1 MGPTAT
7 GRVGDVTRRR
17 GLPLVAVGGAA
28 GAVAR
33 WALLAAATPPQF
45 PWPTLLINLVG
56 CGLLGILMGRRTR
69 PSTLL
74 LVGTGLCGGL
84 TTFSTF
90 AVEVA
95 DLLRH
100 EDGALGL
107 AYLAASVVGGLAAFR
122 GGRSAGMA
130 R

>member
-1 MGPTAT
+1 M
-7 GRVGDVTRRR
+7 TRRR

-28 GAVAR
+28 GAVTR
-33 WALLAAATPPQF
+33 WALLVAATPPQF
-45 PWPTLLINLVG
+45 PWPTLLVNLVG
-56 CGLLGILMGRRTR
+56 CGLLGILMGGRAR

-100 EDGALGL
+100 DDGVLGL

-122 GGRSAGMA
+122 GGRSVGMA

>member
-1 MGPTAT
+1 MGLTAT
-7 GRVGDVTRRR
+7 GRVGGVTRRR

-28 GAVAR
+28 GAFAR

-45 PWPTLLINLVG
+45 PWPTLLVNLVG

-95 DLLRH
+95 DLVRH
-100 EDGALGL
+100 DDGALGL
-107 AYLAASVVGGLAAFR
+107 AYLVASVVGGLAAFR
-122 GGRSAGMA
+122 GGRSAGMI

>member
-1 MGPTAT
+1 MAT
-7 GRVGDVTRRR
+7 GRVGGVTGRR

-33 WALLAAATPPQF
+33 WALLAAVTPPQF
-45 PWPTLLINLVG
+45 PWPTLLVNLVG
-56 CGLLGILMGRRTR
+56 CGLLGILMGSRAR
-69 PSTLL
+69 PSPLL

-100 EDGALGL
+100 DDGALGL
-107 AYLAASVVGGLAAFR
+107 VYLAASVVGGLAAFR
-122 GGRSAGMA
+122 GGRSAGMT

>member
-7 GRVGDVTRRR
+7 GRVGGVTRRR

-28 GAVAR
+28 GAFAR
-33 WALLAAATPPQF
+33 WALLTAATPPQF
-45 PWPTLLINLVG
+45 PWPTLLVNLVG
-56 CGLLGILMGRRTR
+56 CGLLGILMGRRAR

-100 EDGALGL
+100 DDSAVGL

-122 GGRSAGMA
+122 SGRTAGMA

>member
-33 WALLAAATPPQF
+33 WALLAADTPPQF

-56 CGLLGILMGRRTR
+56 CGLLGFLVGRRSR
-69 PSTLL
+69 RSTLL

-100 EDGALGL
+100 DDGALGL
-107 AYLAASVVGGLAAFR
+107 AYLAASVVGGLAVFR

>member
-1 MGPTAT
+1 MGLTAT
-7 GRVGDVTRRR
+7 GSVGGVTGRR
-17 GLPLVAVGGAA
+17 GLQLVAVGGTA
-28 GAVAR
+28 GAVGR
-33 WALLAAATPPQF
+33 WALLAASTPPQF
-45 PWPTLLINLVG
+45 PWPTLLVNLVG
-56 CGLLGILMGRRTR
+56 CGLLGILMGRRAR
-69 PSTLL
+69 PSILL

-100 EDGALGL
+100 DDSVLGL
-107 AYLAASVVGGLAAFR
+107 AYLAASVAGGLAAFR
-122 GGRSAGMA
+122 GGRSVGMT

>member
-1 MGPTAT
+1 MT
-7 GRVGDVTRRR
+7 GRR

-33 WALLAAATPPQF
+33 WALLAAITPPQC
-45 PWPTLLINLVG
+45 PWPTRLVNLVG
-56 CGLLGILMGRRTR
+56 CGLLGILMGSRAR

-95 DLLRH
+95 NLLRH
-100 EDGALGL
+100 DDGALGL

-122 GGRSAGMA
+122 GGHSAGMT

>member
-1 MGPTAT
+1 M
-7 GRVGDVTRRR
+7 
-17 GLPLVAVGGAA
+17 VALGGAA

-33 WALLAAATPPQF
+33 WALLAAAISPQF
-45 PWPTLLINLVG
+45 PWPTLLVNLVG
-56 CGLLGILMGRRTR
+56 CGLLGLLIGRRAR

-100 EDGALGL
+100 AELVLGFT
-107 AYLAASVVGGLAAFR
+107 YLAASVVGGLAAFR
-122 GGRSAGMA
+122 GGRNAGMT
-130 R
+130 RW

>member
-1 MGPTAT
+1 M
-7 GRVGDVTRRR
+7 TRRR

-28 GAVAR
+28 GAVVR

-100 EDGALGL
+100 DDGALGL
-107 AYLAASVVGGLAAFR
+107 AYLAASVVGGLAVFR

>member
-1 MGPTAT
+1 MAT
-7 GRVGDVTRRR
+7 GRVGGVTGRR

-100 EDGALGL
+100 DDGALGL

>member
-1 MGPTAT
+1 MT
-7 GRVGDVTRRR
+7 GRR

-28 GAVAR
+28 GAATR
-33 WALLAAATPPQF
+33 WALLAVATPPQF
-45 PWPTLLINLVG
+45 PWPTLLVNLAG
-56 CGLLGILMGRRTR
+56 CGLLGILMGLRAR

-100 EDGALGL
+100 DDCALGL
-107 AYLAASVVGGLAAFR
+107 AYLATSVVGGLAAFR
-122 GGRSAGMA
+122 GGRRAGMT

>member
-1 MGPTAT
+1 
-7 GRVGDVTRRR
+7 VTRRR

-33 WALLAAATPPQF
+33 WALLAAATPTQF
-45 PWPTLLINLVG
+45 PWPTLLVNLVG

-95 DLLRH
+95 DLVRH
-100 EDGALGL
+100 DDGALGL
-107 AYLAASVVGGLAAFR
+107 AYLVASVVGGLAAFR
-122 GGRSAGMA
+122 GGRSAGMI

>member
-1 MGPTAT
+1 M
-7 GRVGDVTRRR
+7 TRRR

-33 WALLAAATPPQF
+33 WTLLTLVTPPQF
-45 PWPTLLINLVG
+45 PWPTLLVNLVG

-95 DLLRH
+95 DLVRH
-100 EDGALGL
+100 DDGALGL
-107 AYLAASVVGGLAAFR
+107 AYLVASVVGGLAAFR
-122 GGRSAGMA
+122 GGRSAGMI

>member
-1 MGPTAT
+1 M
-7 GRVGDVTRRR
+7 TRRR

-69 PSTLL
+69 PSPLL
-74 LVGTGLCGGL
+74 LDGTGLCGGL

-100 EDGALGL
+100 DDGVLGL

-122 GGRSAGMA
+122 GGRSARMP

>member
-1 MGPTAT
+1 MGPTAP
-7 GRVGDVTRRR
+7 GRVGGVTGRR

-45 PWPTLLINLVG
+45 PWPTLLVNLVG
-56 CGLLGILMGRRTR
+56 CGLLGILMGRLTR

-100 EDGALGL
+100 DDGVLGL
-107 AYLAASVVGGLAAFR
+107 AYLAASLVGGLAAFR
-122 GGRSAGMA
+122 GGRSAGMI

>member
-1 MGPTAT
+1 MGPKAAGKVGGVT
-7 GRVGDVTRRR
+7 GLR
-17 GLPLVAVGGAA
+17 GLPLVAVGGTA

-45 PWPTLLINLVG
+45 PWPTLLVNLVG
-56 CGLLGILMGRRTR
+56 CGLLGILMRHRAR

-100 EDGALGL
+100 DEGAVGL
-107 AYLAASVVGGLAAFR
+107 SYLVASVVGGLAAFR
-122 GGRSAGMA
+122 GGRSVGMI

>member
-95 DLLRH
+95 DLVRH
-100 EDGALGL
+100 DDGALGL
-107 AYLAASVVGGLAAFR
+107 AYLVASVVGGLAAFR
-122 GGRSAGMA
+122 GGRSAGMI

>member
-1 MGPTAT
+1 MT
-7 GRVGDVTRRR
+7 GHR
-17 GLPLVAVGGAA
+17 GLQLVAVGGTA

-33 WALLAAATPPQF
+33 WALLSATTPPQF
-45 PWPTLLINLVG
+45 PWPTLLVNLVG
-56 CGLLGILMGRRTR
+56 CGLLGILMGRRAR
-69 PSTLL
+69 PSILL

-100 EDGALGL
+100 DDSVLGL
-107 AYLAASVVGGLAAFR
+107 AYLAASVAGGLAAFR
-122 GGRSAGMA
+122 GGRSVGMI

>member
-1 MGPTAT
+1 MT
-7 GRVGDVTRRR
+7 GRR

-45 PWPTLLINLVG
+45 PWPTLLVNLVG
-56 CGLLGILMGRRTR
+56 CGLLGILMGRRVR

-95 DLLRH
+95 DLLH
-100 EDGALGL
+100 HNDGALGL

-122 GGRSAGMA
+122 GGRRAGMT

>member
-1 MGPTAT
+1 MAT
-7 GRVGDVTRRR
+7 GRVGGVTGRR

-28 GAVAR
+28 GAVVR

-56 CGLLGILMGRRTR
+56 CGLLGILIGRRAR

-100 EDGALGL
+100 DDGALGF
-107 AYLAASVVGGLAAFR
+107 AYLAASGVGGRAAFR
-122 GGRSAGMA
+122 SGRSAGMA

>member
-1 MGPTAT
+1 MT
-7 GRVGDVTRRR
+7 GRRS
-17 GLPLVAVGGAA
+17 LPLVAVGGAT
-28 GAVAR
+28 GAAAR
-33 WALLAAATPPQF
+33 WVLVASTTPTQF
-45 PWPTLLINLVG
+45 PWLTLLVNLAG
-56 CGLLGILMGRRTR
+56 CGLLGVLMGRRTR

-74 LVGTGLCGGL
+74 FVGTGLCGGL

-95 DLLRH
+95 GLLRH
-100 EDGALGL
+100 DDSALGL

-122 GGRSAGMA
+122 GGRRAGMT

>member
-1 MGPTAT
+1 VGPRAT
-7 GRVGDVTRRR
+7 SSVGGVTGRR

-33 WALLAAATPPQF
+33 WALLAAVTPAQF
-45 PWPTLLINLVG
+45 PWPTLLVNLVG
-56 CGLLGILMGRRTR
+56 CGLLGILMGSRAR

-100 EDGALGL
+100 DDGALGL

-122 GGRSAGMA
+122 GGRSAGMT

>member
-1 MGPTAT
+1 MAP
-7 GRVGDVTRRR
+7 GRVGGVTGRR

-33 WALLAAATPPQF
+33 WALLAAITPPQF
-45 PWPTLLINLVG
+45 PWPTLLVNLGG
-56 CGLLGILMGRRTR
+56 CGLLGILMGSRAR

-95 DLLRH
+95 NLLRH
-100 EDGALGL
+100 DDGALGL
-107 AYLAASVVGGLAAFR
+107 AYLAASVVGGLAAVR
-122 GGRSAGMA
+122 GGRSAGMT

>member
-1 MGPTAT
+1 MT
-7 GRVGDVTRRR
+7 GRR

-45 PWPTLLINLVG
+45 PWPTLLVNLVG
-56 CGLLGILMGRRTR
+56 CGLLGILMGSRAR

-100 EDGALGL
+100 DDGALGL

-122 GGRSAGMA
+122 GGRSAGMT

>member
-1 MGPTAT
+1 MT
-7 GRVGDVTRRR
+7 GRR

-33 WALLAAATPPQF
+33 WALLAAVTPPQF
-45 PWPTLLINLVG
+45 PWPTLLVNLVG
-56 CGLLGILMGRRTR
+56 CGLLGILMGSRAR

-100 EDGALGL
+100 NDGALGL

-122 GGRSAGMA
+122 GGRSAGMT